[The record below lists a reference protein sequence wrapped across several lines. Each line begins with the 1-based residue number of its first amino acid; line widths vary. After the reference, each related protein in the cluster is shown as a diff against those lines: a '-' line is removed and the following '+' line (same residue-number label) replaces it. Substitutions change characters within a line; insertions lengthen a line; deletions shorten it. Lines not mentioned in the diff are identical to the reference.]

1 MKKAFLAC
9 LTCLGVLFACTPEE
23 GGSVSGGLTV
33 DVDKIEATTDGG
45 EFNVKVTCGV
55 ATTTTITYLE
65 GGENWIT
72 LMPKV
77 LKGNGTLK
85 FTLGKYL
92 EYDATRTATATIE
105 GTGVKQVINISQ
117 TGRPAPVATELD
129 LDKYNVYAD
138 VKGGEFTVAVSAGA
152 AWTATSDATWCT
164 VQNGSA
170 TGIGEFK
177 IVVPKS
183 EDYQYRTAKVT
194 VTSGSLTR
202 EVVVEHVGTKIG
214 NVVWANANV
223 NEPDTF
229 CESCDELGKLYQ
241 WNTKNGYA
249 SYTLQSTTD
258 TGCCPTLTSANAN
271 PEDAAFYPLTPGYEG
286 GEADA
291 GAMSWEEEKNP
302 CPDGWVVPT
311 QEQVMALI
319 GQEENNANK
328 FFVDYWKLK
337 GPRVSGAFCGID
349 RELVAADDFSIDN
362 RQGTIFIPIAGVIS
376 AGKGAPDLAGKQREW
391 WNAAIW
397 TNTNCGHS
405 WDFKALWM
413 CADTHMFGWADMP
426 SRTGLSVRCVL
437 AN

>member
-23 GGSVSGGLTV
+23 GGSVTAGLSV

-45 EFNVKVTCGV
+45 EFNIKVTCGV

-117 TGRPAPVATELD
+117 TGRPAPVATDLD

-138 VKGGEFTVAVSAGA
+138 VIGGEFAVAVSTGG

-177 IVVPKS
+177 IVVAKS

-214 NVVWANANV
+214 DVVWANANV

-241 WNTKNGYA
+241 WNTKNGFP
-249 SYTLQSTTD
+249 SYTIQSTTD
-258 TGCCPTLTSANAN
+258 TGAGGQVDLV
-271 PEDAAFYPLTPGYEG
+271 TPGFEG

-291 GAMSWEEEKNP
+291 GAMAWEEEKNP

-311 QEQVMALI
+311 QEQVMSLI
-319 GQEENNANK
+319 GQEENSANK

-349 RELVAADDFSIDN
+349 RELVQADDFSIDN
-362 RQGTIFIPIAGVIS
+362 RQGSIFIPIAGVIS
-376 AGKGAPDLAGKQREW
+376 AGKGAPENAGKQLEW

-397 TNTNCGHS
+397 TNTNCGHA
-405 WDFKALWM
+405 WDLKGLWM
-413 CADTHMFGWADMP
+413 CSDVHQFGWVDFP